1 MKNEFNAKEATLVS
15 QIQAAIKKTLK
26 VDDDPR
32 ERSNSE
38 YFDHTAVGKLQPLAY
53 KVADLI
59 KEQGIGKTCA
69 PLVSVA
75 RELKKLS
82 DSFGDIAWNHPNSLG
97 FAFKKALDSSGV
109 SPDGTSRV
117 NPFKGM
123 RL

>member
-1 MKNEFNAKEATLVS
+1 MKNEPNTKEAALVS
-15 QIQAAIKKTLK
+15 EIQSAIKKTMKL
-26 VDDDPR
+26 DDDPR
-32 ERSNSE
+32 ERSNSY
-38 YFDHTAVGKLQPLAY
+38 YFDYSAVDKLQPLAY

-59 KEQGIGKTCA
+59 KEQGVAKTYA

-82 DSFGDIAWNHPNSLG
+82 DSFGDAAWNNANSLG
-97 FAFKKALDSSGV
+97 FSFKKALDSSGV
-109 SPDGTSRV
+109 SPDGTRKM